1 MIFTYEKFVNKLND
15 RIKTDQN
22 FINNLLI
29 TIISNPNRYTGV
41 FRLSNAK
48 TKLVQNVTQSREIKF
63 GDFMEDIVTDYIS
76 EMGYINLDKN
86 IGFDEEGNALSA
98 DQIFELN
105 DTVYLIE
112 QKIRDDHDSTKK
124 RGQYSN
130 FKKKYILLK
139 NSNPQKKVIAC
150 MWFIDK
156 SLRKN
161 KKYYITEASKEK
173 VEDVK
178 IYILYGETLFAELF
192 NRIDIWNEIVN
203 YLNRNKNE
211 RNSELLN
218 IPDFDTSEEIFEAL
232 KYLKELSKLDSAI
245 LKNLGY
251 SSNIKSLYN
260 KLISDD
266 DTYVQLRKEL
276 FPTEFNINRIKK
288 FDVKER
294 I

>member
-1 MIFTYEKFVNKLND
+1 
-15 RIKTDQN
+15 
-22 FINNLLI
+22 
-29 TIISNPNRYTGV
+29 
-41 FRLSNAK
+41 
-48 TKLVQNVTQSREIKF
+48 
-63 GDFMEDIVTDYIS
+63 
-76 EMGYINLDKN
+76 
-86 IGFDEEGNALSA
+86 
-98 DQIFELN
+98 
-105 DTVYLIE
+105 
-112 QKIRDDHDSTKK
+112 
-124 RGQYSN
+124 
-130 FKKKYILLK
+130 
-139 NSNPQKKVIAC
+139 